1 MTHSL
6 IKSLC
11 QVKLETNNPTNDWKW
26 EDPGGFQWLF
36 KQVIMN
42 YKKEKT
48 SPALETKKSEY
59 ILFKKK
65 KKTQKEHLQFTTG
78 GKLSFFLWFKSFENF
93 LIS

>member
-65 KKTQKEHLQFTTG
+65 KQPRKSIYSLQQVENYHFSCDLSHLKTF
-78 GKLSFFLWFKSFENF
+78 
-93 LIS
+93 